1 MIEERDASFKF
12 KIEADLSE
20 RKRKVTIKKKK
31 VPKEET
37 PLKAKAVVPKVVENP
52 FLIKEKTGVFTMKK
66 AG

>member
-1 MIEERDASFKF
+1 
-12 KIEADLSE
+12 
-20 RKRKVTIKKKK
+20 